1 MEGTKRRSKLAA
13 ACLVA
18 VIAFIT
24 LIMLLG
30 GHGTLA
36 RAEPVADA
44 PQTAQVTANQEAA
57 VESTTPATGTVNETS
72 PPAQNS
78 TAAQENLTETTT
90 PQTTTSQTITS
101 QTTKSQATSETA
113 PVQQTNQQPTV
124 VGEQPRDVNEPVAQ
138 TAPVTTTDSKQSDQ
152 GAPAATTEKVVNQP
166 NVTAAKDQTSG
177 PVKDQ
182 SHLATTATPQASA
195 DEKAPSIAKAPKQ
208 AKVAAAKA
216 VTDEQTVVTNEQ
228 ELNDALNNAPN
239 DGTAHTISLGQ
250 SFATVEGIFIKQG

>member
-1 MEGTKRRSKLAA
+1 MSKTCLGLSTFWRRNYHGRDKAA
-13 ACLVA
+13 VKTCSCLFGGSDR
-18 VIAFIT
+18 FIT

-152 GAPAATTEKVVNQP
+152 GARRQQLRRLSINQ
-166 NVTAAKDQTSG
+166 T
-177 PVKDQ
+177 
-182 SHLATTATPQASA
+182 
-195 DEKAPSIAKAPKQ
+195 
-208 AKVAAAKA
+208 
-216 VTDEQTVVTNEQ
+216 
-228 ELNDALNNAPN
+228 
-239 DGTAHTISLGQ
+239 
-250 SFATVEGIFIKQG
+250 

>member
-44 PQTAQVTANQEAA
+44 PQTAQVTANQEVA

-90 PQTTTSQTITS
+90 PQTTAPQTTSQA
-101 QTTKSQATSETA
+101 TKSQATSETA
-113 PVQQTNQQPTV
+113 PVQQTNQQPTG
-124 VGEQPRDVNEPVAQ
+124 VGEQSRGVNEPVTQ
-138 TAPVTTTDSKQSDQ
+138 TAPVTTTDSKQADQ

-166 NVTAAKDQTSG
+166 NVTPAKDQTSG

-182 SHLATTATPQASA
+182 SQPATTATSQASA
-195 DEKAPSIAKAPKQ
+195 DEKDRQLPRRQSRLKLRLPRPSP
-208 AKVAAAKA
+208 
-216 VTDEQTVVTNEQ
+216 TN
-228 ELNDALNNAPN
+228 
-239 DGTAHTISLGQ
+239 
-250 SFATVEGIFIKQG
+250 KRW